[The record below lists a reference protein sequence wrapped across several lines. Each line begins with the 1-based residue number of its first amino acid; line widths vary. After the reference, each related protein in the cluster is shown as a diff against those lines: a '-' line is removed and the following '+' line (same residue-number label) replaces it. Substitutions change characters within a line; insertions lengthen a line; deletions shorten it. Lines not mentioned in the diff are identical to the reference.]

1 MKISNF
7 IRKAMVRV
15 PAVGPHLKGKAKFL
29 FAAVHAQQYKT
40 YDYMLDQVRR
50 LVTTLYNNQLGG
62 DFIDL
67 MANLISGQLTQA
79 YQQAFEDEGFTD
91 MFLPDY
97 LQESLTSMILQQ
109 YDFVDRFFRDI
120 IDARV
125 DGKPIGPLLSRAE
138 LWANQYNNAYQRA
151 QQLILSQMGGRM
163 IWQEGD
169 TKDKCSQCVALD
181 GIVAF
186 ASEWDALGVHPGQAP
201 NDKLGCEGWRCECD
215 LKPTT
220 QRRSANAYARI
231 QQAISVG

>member
-29 FAAVHAQQYKT
+29 FAAVHAQPYKT

-120 IDARV
+120 IDARLAGSSI
-125 DGKPIGPLLSRAE
+125 DPLLARAE
-138 LWANQYNNAYQRA
+138 LWAGQWNTAYERA
-151 QQLILSQMGGRM
+151 QLLINSKMGGKMVWR
-163 IWQEGD
+163 EGD
-169 TKDKCSQCVALD
+169 TKDKCDQCVALD

-186 ASEWDALGVHPGQAP
+186 ASEWDALDVHPKGAP
-201 NDKLGCEGWRCECD
+201 NSTLDCGGWHCECE
-215 LKPTT
+215 LKPTN
-220 QRRSANAYARI
+220 QRRSPNAYERI
-231 QQAISVG
+231 QRIISKG